1 MLTLYTKIYMYFS
14 YGVVEQVQVKKNM
27 TKIKQKAI

>member
-1 MLTLYTKIYMYFS
+1 MLTLYTKIYFS
-14 YGVVEQVQVKKNM
+14 YGVVEQIHVKKNM